1 MSSVLLV
8 LFGGATPE
16 ATLHW
21 ARVNRASGDILQQGE
36 LGPEEKA
43 PTSAPADTVLIV
55 PGSEAQVKSVQL
67 SASSDVQARA
77 AAAYLFEGSL
87 AIEKEHAAFALG
99 AETNGRRLV
108 AAVDRRRLR
117 RWIGRCNDAGLN
129 PASIHL
135 DSAIWPVRSGAVQMV
150 DLGGRAV
157 IAAGELGSFAIESDL
172 ALALL
177 PAWLGQ
183 TQGDVSVIEVAGI
196 DASALAGRLVQPA
209 SSVEQIAQ
217 PDSLSVLCRAAIA
230 PPFHAPDLRQGK
242 FAIARRKGNSLG
254 AWGLAAG
261 LAIAAVALQLGVMAA
276 DGVGD
281 AKAAATLTA
290 SNEAAFIQLHPE
302 TKRVTNLRAQVTA
315 ALNTARQPKVNP
327 AISGSSVVTGVLR
340 SHPDVRLEEVRSDAP
355 GKLVTLRFSS
365 AQSPALDAAMADL
378 GAAMTNLKI
387 GQMQTT
393 DGRVNLTVSA
403 EAS

>member
-36 LGPEEKA
+36 LGSNEKA
-43 PTSAPADTVLIV
+43 PTSTPADTILII
-55 PGSEAQVKSVQL
+55 PGSEAQLKSVQL

-77 AAAYLFEGSL
+77 AAAYLFEGAL

-99 AETNGRRLV
+99 AEANGRRLV
-108 AAVDRRRLR
+108 AAVDRRRLQ
-117 RWIGRCNDAGLN
+117 RWISRCSDGGLN

-135 DSAIWPVRSGAVQMV
+135 DSAILPVRSGAVQLV
-150 DLGGRAV
+150 DLGGHSV
-157 IAAGELGSFAIESDL
+157 VAAGELGSFAIESDL
-172 ALALL
+172 VLALL
-177 PAWLGQ
+177 PAWLAQ
-183 TQGDVSVIEVAGI
+183 TPSDVTVIEVAGF
-196 DASALAGRLVQPA
+196 DTSPLQARLAQPA
-209 SSVEQIAQ
+209 PSVEQIAE
-217 PDSLSVLCRAAIA
+217 PDPLAVLCKAATA
-230 PPFHAPDLRQGK
+230 PPFYAPDLRQGE
-242 FAIARRKGNSLG
+242 FAIARRKGSG
-254 AWGLAAG
+254 VGGWSLAAG
-261 LAIAAVALQLGVMAA
+261 LAIVAASLQLGVMAV

-281 AKAAATLTA
+281 AQAAAALTA

-302 TKRVTNLRAQVTA
+302 TKRISNLRAQVTA
-315 ALNTARQPKVNP
+315 ALNAAQRPKVNP

-355 GKLVTLRFSS
+355 GKLITLRFSS
-365 AQSPALDAAMADL
+365 AQSSALDAAMADL
-378 GAAMTNLKI
+378 GASMTNLKI
-387 GQMQTT
+387 GQMQTS